1 MNQHPRNEICNE
13 TPQSE
18 LWSGICVG
26 YWAPAVPGRGL
37 ASGGGSIR
45 MAAAHGRPAQRA
57 KVDTATKWGNSMSN
71 SGQLG

>member
-18 LWSGICVG
+18 LWSGICAG

-37 ASGGGSIR
+37 ASGGARSAWPRLTVGPRSGLKLTPPPSGEIR
-45 MAAAHGRPAQRA
+45 
-57 KVDTATKWGNSMSN
+57 
-71 SGQLG
+71 